1 MIERVAQALS
11 VGWAHLDAERNDAAY
26 AAFAHAFANFCT
38 FAGLED
44 PDDIAAAPQNVARAF
59 TAIGSREICGQL
71 AMATS
76 WLGKYLLAASKP
88 QTAIKCFTLADA
100 MHGALGDAGRFPR
113 GANAIEHGI
122 ALRQLHRLDEAE
134 ARYEAAASY
143 LPAEALEAR
152 YALTTAS
159 AVLGK
164 ETCRRDQAIALL
176 KGLASDVNAQR
187 QPRLAGWVM
196 ADLAMIEDMP
206 DRRFKQAVAR
216 LEQAHALLDRLDGKP
231 DRLAE
236 IEQSLSLAMVL
247 DGDRRARTWATSA
260 LARTAA
266 RPQPEVAWRSLELLA
281 WELGSGNE
289 RDFAIALLKLA
300 VDTLQLLRADRA
312 GADASLKH
320 LRLSAPAFVYDML
333 TVMLIQQGRFGEAR
347 SVMVLKLAVVAADSE
362 PPAPS
367 CTEDEEWA
375 VLQFRNALAE
385 QAGRFAPAA
394 LSDAIE
400 RTAEA
405 LRLRIAAS
413 AAAVTQLNQRL
424 REEARSAMP
433 EASRHDTLVLLCL
446 QTDTEVRIAIDADGA
461 PIALGPPAP
470 AQLVNTLAHDFL
482 HALVSGQTGLRERR
496 GAELT
501 ALLLEPVFRHLPPG
515 VRRLVICAPGPLHGL
530 PWAALPWRDGYLIEY
545 FDLVRASGQDTDLRR
560 SPAVPMRLLAA
571 GCSVPGATPLPHAA
585 TEVSALGANHVL
597 NQPQDF
603 TAARLREH
611 LRDASV
617 LHLATHF
624 EAETARLAD
633 SRLLLGDGSY
643 LTLREF
649 AQMGLSHLDLLVLST
664 CNSGVASGRMDA
676 RAFAVDH
683 VLMTGK
689 VPAVV
694 GMLFPVPDEAMATFM
709 QRFYQRLQQ
718 GDDKARA
725 LAAVQTEF
733 LTGAAGDA
741 WRAPIFWAAAMLS
754 GNWLGWSASGLPR
767 EEGRRNHLR
776 LVTPGSPV

>member
-1 MIERVAQALS
+1 VIERIRRSLAAVGPHLEAGQHDQAC
-11 VGWAHLDAERNDAAY
+11 
-26 AAFAHAFANFCT
+26 AAFAQAFADFCT
-38 FAGLED
+38 LED
-44 PDDIAAAPQNVARAF
+44 VVIDDRAPSPQHVARAF
-59 TAIGSREICGQL
+59 DAIGERETCEQL
-71 AMATS
+71 AVATTR
-76 WLGKYLLAASKP
+76 LGKRFATDSRP
-88 QTAIKCFTLADA
+88 HIAIKWFALADA
-100 MHGALGDAGRFPR
+100 MHGALGSAGRFAR
-113 GANAIEHGI
+113 AVNALDHGI
-122 ALRQLHRLDEAE
+122 AFRVLHRFDEAE
-134 ARYEAAASY
+134 DRYEAAASY

-152 YALTTAS
+152 CALATAS
-159 AVLGK
+159 AVLGR
-164 ETCRRDQAIALL
+164 ETRRRGQAIALL
-176 KGLASDVNAQR
+176 KGLESDLNAQR
-187 QPRLAGWVM
+187 QPRMAGWVM
-196 ADLAMIEDMP
+196 ANLAMTEDMP
-206 DRRFKQAVAR
+206 DRRFKQAIAR
-216 LEQAHALLDRLDGKP
+216 LERAHALLARPDGEP
-231 DRLAE
+231 GRLAE
-236 IEQSLSLAMVL
+236 IEQSLGLAMAL
-247 DGDRRARTWATSA
+247 DDDSRARAWAASA

-266 RPQPEVAWRSLELLA
+266 KPHPEVAWRSLEVLA
-281 WELGSGNE
+281 LELGATNQ

-312 GADASLKH
+312 DADASLKH

-347 SVMVLKLAVVAADSE
+347 CVMALKLAVVAADRE

-375 VLQFRNALAE
+375 MLQFRNALAE
-385 QAGRFAPAA
+385 QAGRFAPVA

-405 LRLRIAAS
+405 LRLRVAAS

-424 REEARSAMP
+424 REEARSSMP
-433 EASRHDTLVLLCL
+433 DASRHDTLVLLCL
-446 QTDTEVRIAIDADGA
+446 HTDREVRIALDADST
-461 PIALGPPAP
+461 PIALGPSAP
-470 AQLVNTLAHDFL
+470 ASRVNTLAHDFM

-501 ALLLEPVFRHLPPG
+501 SLLLEPVLRHLPPG
-515 VRRLVICAPGPLHGL
+515 ARRLVICAPGPLHGL
-530 PWAALPWRDGYLIEY
+530 PWAALPWRDGYLIEH
-545 FDLVRASGQDTDLRR
+545 FDLVRASGQSTDLRR

-597 NQPQDF
+597 NQPQEF
-603 TAARLREH
+603 TAAQLREH

-624 EAETARLAD
+624 EAEAARLGD

-643 LTLREF
+643 LTLRDF
-649 AQMGLSHLDLLVLST
+649 AGMGLSHLDLLVLST

-676 RAFAVDH
+676 GAFAVDH
-683 VLMTGK
+683 VLMAGK

-709 QRFYQRLQQ
+709 QRFYQRLRQ

-733 LTGAAGDA
+733 LTGVAGNA
-741 WRAPIFWAAAMLS
+741 WRAPFFWAAPMLS
-754 GNWLGWSASGLPR
+754 GNWLGW
-767 EEGRRNHLR
+767 
-776 LVTPGSPV
+776 PVNG